1 MKILMVLDRDFPPDI
16 RVEHEINSLTD
27 AGHQV
32 HLACFDR
39 KNAPKQEKWNKAIIH
54 RKPISNFF
62 HKTSV
67 GCLKF
72 PFYFNFWRSFIS
84 ELHQEYQF
92 DAIHIHDLP
101 LAQIGAEFKEKHGL
115 QFVLDLHENWPALLT
130 ISTHVQGP
138 LGKLLSS
145 DKQWRKYE
153 QKMAQAADSIIVVVE
168 ESESRI
174 SEFVEDPSK
183 IYVVS
188 NTPVLSELENLRKE
202 ITTASDE
209 LILFYGGGI
218 NKHRGLQQVI
228 KALAL
233 RKALPVKAWIVGDGS
248 YLDELRNLSKKLEV
262 EDKVVFWGWKSLDE
276 MTDLML
282 KSHILLIPHF
292 VSEHTEST
300 IPHKLFQYMLTGKPI
315 LATDCTPIKRI
326 LNETNSGFIYDY
338 NTPGHLA
345 EQISVIYDKWAKG
358 DELVMEGVQPV
369 LDKYNW
375 AHDEKVLLGIYKERL

>member
-1 MKILMVLDRDFPPDI
+1 MVLDRDFPPDI
-16 RVEHEINSLTD
+16 RVEHEINSLIN

-32 HLACFDR
+32 HLACFNR
-39 KNAPKQEKWNKAIIH
+39 KNAASREKWNEAIIH
-54 RKPISNFF
+54 RKPISSFF

-84 ELHQEYQF
+84 KLNQEYNF

-101 LAQIGAEFKEKHGL
+101 LAQIGAEFKASHGL

-130 ISTHVQGP
+130 ISPHVQGP

-145 DKQWRKYE
+145 DKQWRQYE
-153 QKMAQAADSIIVVVE
+153 QDMIQAADNVIVVVE
-168 ESESRI
+168 ESKDRI
-174 SEFVEDPSK
+174 SRYLDNPSK

-188 NTPVLSELENLRKE
+188 NTPVLSELENLQVSKSE
-202 ITTASDE
+202 SSDE

-218 NKHRGLQQVI
+218 NEHRGLQQVI

-233 RKALPVKAWIVGDGS
+233 SKTMPVKAWIVGDGS
-248 YLDELRNLSKKLEV
+248 YLGKLKKQAKDLEV
-262 EDKVVFWGWKSLDE
+262 EDKIIFWGWKPLEE
-276 MTDLML
+276 MTELMF

-292 VSEHTEST
+292 KTEHSDST

-315 LATDCTPIKRI
+315 LATDCIPIMRI
-326 LNETNSGFIYDY
+326 INETNSGFIYDY
-338 NTPGHLA
+338 NAPSHLA
-345 EQISVIYDKWAKG
+345 ELISSIYDKWTKG
-358 DELVMEGVQPV
+358 EELKMGGVRSV
-369 LDKYNW
+369 LEKYNW
-375 AHDEKVLLGIYKERL
+375 ANDEKVLLSIYKEKP